1 MQLKNTKSVIH
12 IWVEKSNKRNEK
24 FTREDKKYIW
34 TGKRIT
40 ELADSWDSPH
50 LGKNLGF
57 PGGTRGTEPACQG
70 RRHKKHGFDP
80 RARKFPWRRAW

>member
-34 TGKRIT
+34 TGKRI
-40 ELADSWDSPH
+40 SKPH
-50 LGKNLGF
+50 DKSIEIMHLK
-57 PGGTRGTEPACQG
+57 
-70 RRHKKHGFDP
+70 
-80 RARKFPWRRAW
+80 